1 MFILLYSGI
10 CPIYNL
16 EIFDKFIIT
25 RFINFVL
32 WYIINIHV
40 FGMFSQFVE
49 NLNVFLVS
57 WITLIIMMNNPLIRF
72 FTTLTF
78 LFSIIFSFHAYESF
92 FILTFIFILRRTR
105 IVQWEKYFLTL
116 KENQMGAL
124 GLEHEPFGW

>member
-32 WYIINIHV
+32 WYIININV

>member
-1 MFILLYSGI
+1 MFILLHSGI
-10 CPIYNL
+10 CTIYNL

-40 FGMFSQFVE
+40 FGMFPRFVE

-72 FTTLTF
+72 FTTLAF

-105 IVQWEKYFLTL
+105 ASCNGKSIF
-116 KENQMGAL
+116 
-124 GLEHEPFGW
+124 